1 MGMGCCVDGKEWM
14 KFAFFVRLEM
24 TTETDGIE
32 VVYLRR
38 LYIFFN
44 CSVFGGLREG
54 IPEA

>member
-44 CSVFGGLREG
+44 CSVFGGLRERDT
-54 IPEA
+54 